1 MITKTFGEKTY
12 LCIPMNAE
20 SHNCIN
26 KFNRKRFGDF
36 SDFHYCN
43 AKKNKEKTRK
53 SHCKPKLCFIFISF
67 VLFLK
72 TRKKTITQNIQKA
85 EKR

>member
-1 MITKTFGEKTY
+1 MITKIFGGKTY
-12 LCIPMNAE
+12 LRIPMNAE
-20 SHNCIN
+20 NYNCIN

-36 SDFHYCN
+36 FDFHYCN
-43 AKKNKEKTRK
+43 ANKNKEKTRK
-53 SHCKPKLCFIFISF
+53 SHCKPTLCFILISF

-85 EKR
+85 